1 MTIALAPYL
10 ALAARAAPSPPL
22 PPPITRKS
30 ISLEMGAM
38 ASEVAEKCRERVV
51 IRLLAAVVERRG
63 RLAKRKTDCMEMGI
77 STERKRVE

>member
-1 MTIALAPYL
+1 
-10 ALAARAAPSPPL
+10 
-22 PPPITRKS
+22 
-30 ISLEMGAM
+30 M